1 MASNATML
9 RCDGDKIVDGEGKQ
23 VILRGVSI
31 LLQDLLFDLGTKL
44 TDYQACLGGYLLQ
57 ENFTNGFPGQEKAYR
72 AAMLK
77 VLGQEKYDFFWSKF
91 YQYCELGP
99 T

>member
-1 MASNATML
+1 
-9 RCDGDKIVDGEGKQ
+9 
-23 VILRGVSI
+23 
-31 LLQDLLFDLGTKL
+31 
-44 TDYQACLGGYLLQ
+44 LLQ

-91 YQYCELGP
+91 YQYCEWIELDFEE
-99 T
+99 